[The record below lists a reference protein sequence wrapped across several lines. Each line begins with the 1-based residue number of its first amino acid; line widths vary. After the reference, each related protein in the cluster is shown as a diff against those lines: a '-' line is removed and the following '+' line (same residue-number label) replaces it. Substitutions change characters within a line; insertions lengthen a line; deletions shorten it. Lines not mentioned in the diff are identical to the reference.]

1 MSITSL
7 TSERGSFHLLPN
19 YGTIL
24 PSTGATFCHC
34 RAQND
39 ASGEKFRDVYLR
51 HSKYAFRLLEAWF
64 CSWKTLLSILPFT
77 LHLFAGN
84 PDKHWGHERWRVFLN
99 VAFYPPPPEFSI
111 QSSQLWVLENFYVSQ
126 YGVSRRLTLSCYE
139 TEKRVCHKFMT
150 HSLLVGI
157 LLEYYWKRQYKFL
170 R

>member
-51 HSKYAFRLLEAWF
+51 HSEYAFRLLEAWF
-64 CSWKTLLSILPFT
+64 CSWVKGVFESSFLAYTELLRNGKES
-77 LHLFAGN
+77 G
-84 PDKHWGHERWRVFLN
+84 
-99 VAFYPPPPEFSI
+99 S
-111 QSSQLWVLENFYVSQ
+111 
-126 YGVSRRLTLSCYE
+126 
-139 TEKRVCHKFMT
+139 
-150 HSLLVGI
+150 
-157 LLEYYWKRQYKFL
+157 
-170 R
+170 